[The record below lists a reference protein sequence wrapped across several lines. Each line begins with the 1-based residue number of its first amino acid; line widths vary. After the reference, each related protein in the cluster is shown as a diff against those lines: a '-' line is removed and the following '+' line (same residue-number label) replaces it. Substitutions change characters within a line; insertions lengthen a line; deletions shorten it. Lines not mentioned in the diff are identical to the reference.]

1 MKTATWATE
10 YEKNQY
16 ITNEKKT
23 TGHTAV
29 AIILIYSTPEK
40 IWEERYRNIS
50 RNTKRKLRWC
60 QRNDITHN
68 NDDY

>member
-1 MKTATWATE
+1 MKTATSAIE

-29 AIILIYSTPEK
+29 PIISTYSTPEK
-40 IWEERYRNIS
+40 IREERYRNIS
-50 RNTKRKLRWC
+50 RNTERKLR
-60 QRNDITHN
+60 
-68 NDDY
+68 